1 MYIEL
6 AACAAECQNCA
17 TTIAD
22 TCSCDCQNGF
32 NGPNCAGTVVCCDF
46 VLHCTCIIQHACQG
60 WVIILH
66 STVHVIHM
74 HVVHG
79 HTFGNRMIRRALS
92 LCIEHRLGLAD
103 ECFNDDPN
111 GYCGGNPGYPKS
123 WCTDEYPWVIRECQ
137 AFCGFCSKFLALSY
151 QNVIA

>member
-1 MYIEL
+1 MRSGVPELCHHDCGHVLVRLPEWFQWSQLCRYCGLLRFRVTLYMHNTTCMQGLSNYTAFHSTRHTLYMYI
-6 AACAAECQNCA
+6 N
-17 TTIAD
+17 
-22 TCSCDCQNGF
+22 
-32 NGPNCAGTVVCCDF
+32 
-46 VLHCTCIIQHACQG
+46 
-60 WVIILH
+60 
-66 STVHVIHM
+66 
-74 HVVHG
+74 VVHG

-151 QNVIA
+151 